1 METHHLNVFAIQIK
15 MKGLIEVTASKGGK
29 TISDTVFGD
38 MGEKDV
44 LFSRLMNRKKIVHK
58 DRVFWKLTNIELIK
72 KID

>member
-1 METHHLNVFAIQIK
+1 

-29 TISDTVFGD
+29 IISDTVFGD

-58 DRVFWKLTNIELIK
+58 DRVFWKLTNIKLIK

>member
-1 METHHLNVFAIQIK
+1 
-15 MKGLIEVTASKGGK
+15 MKGLIEVTASKSGK

-38 MGEKDV
+38 MAKKDV

-58 DRVFWKLTNIELIK
+58 DRLYWKLTNVELIK